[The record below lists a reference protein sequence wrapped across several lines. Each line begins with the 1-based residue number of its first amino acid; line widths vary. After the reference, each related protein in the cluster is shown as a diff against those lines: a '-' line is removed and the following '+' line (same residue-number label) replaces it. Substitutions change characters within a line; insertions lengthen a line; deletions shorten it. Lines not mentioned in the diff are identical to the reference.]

1 MAAPLS
7 VHVFWCNNL
16 FNGPLSVWPDW
27 VIYWTL
33 GNFLKPLAT
42 IHLPKSPIFLGNFCK
57 GVKIVH
63 FSSEIIFGNFYRHL
77 LIFSGHSDLF
87 IVYFRSFQK
96 KHFNFYNIT
105 NNMINVLPVSGD
117 GIWTH
122 DLSNASL
129 LLLLLLLNLET
140 QNVLPSVRQ
149 NISVVANWINPRPL
163 YCLFSFFSNTTLHKN
178 CHLEKD
184 SNWDWSE

>member
-1 MAAPLS
+1 MCAGDSNPTRQDRRCRWIHWAMAAPLS

-96 KHFNFYNIT
+96 
-105 NNMINVLPVSGD
+105 
-117 GIWTH
+117 
-122 DLSNASL
+122 
-129 LLLLLLLNLET
+129 
-140 QNVLPSVRQ
+140 
-149 NISVVANWINPRPL
+149 NISIFTILPIIW
-163 YCLFSFFSNTTLHKN
+163 
-178 CHLEKD
+178 
-184 SNWDWSE
+184 